1 MRFTAVGLQISEL
14 RYAAARR
21 KATLFIRVLDAA
33 LTESIYEGVHQ
44 ILLTDRD
51 MPSSRLLI
59 SAAAA
64 YSHISTALRDL
75 LRVPSKAKE
84 ELNRSITMGM
94 LTYLTNDSKDAN
106 DLHTVVDAGTFVGWP
121 SVLIQ
126 REIRGAV
133 SRIYY
138 SDVFIYAP
146 EFASLL

>member
-14 RYAAARR
+14 KPAAGLR
-21 KATLFIRVLDAA
+21 KTSLFITTLDVA

-44 ILLTDRD
+44 ISLVDRV
-51 MPSSRLLI
+51 MPSSKLMAT
-59 SAAAA
+59 AAAA
-64 YSHISTALRDL
+64 SSHISTALRDL
-75 LRVPSKAKE
+75 LRVPSKE
-84 ELNRSITMGM
+84 ELNRSITVGM
-94 LTYLTNDSKDAN
+94 LTYLTNDSKDAD
-106 DLHTVVDAGTFVGWP
+106 DLRTVVDAGTFAGWP

-146 EFASLL
+146 EFATLL

>member
-1 MRFTAVGLQISEL
+1 MRFITVGPQVSEL
-14 RYAAARR
+14 KPATGLR
-21 KATLFIRVLDAA
+21 KTSLSISALDAA
-33 LTESIYEGVHQ
+33 FTESIYEGVHQ
-44 ILLTDRD
+44 LLLADRD
-51 MPSSRLLI
+51 MPSSKFMAT
-59 SAAAA
+59 AAAA
-64 YSHISTALRDL
+64 SSHISTALRDL
-75 LRVPSKAKE
+75 LRVPGKE
-84 ELNRSITMGM
+84 KLNRSITMGM

-106 DLHTVVDAGTFVGWP
+106 ALRTVVDAGTFAGWP